1 MEKRLTQ
8 LISFV
13 FHPVFAPLYG
23 VFLIFQSNIYITYTL
38 GFFAKAII
46 YGTLAVNCVLF
57 PVLCI
62 YFLYRKKFISDIY
75 LSKQEE
81 RFFPL
86 LFIASFYL
94 FTYYLLFKIHVP
106 AIISSFIFSGF
117 VSSCLLILLN
127 FKWKISMHTTAIGAL
142 IGLLFLMSRIFM
154 TDVFWLMAIV
164 IFIGG
169 LVGYARL
176 YSNQHSAGEVYTG
189 YLIGFISEILSV
201 IILAT

>member
-127 FKWKISMHTTAIGAL
+127 FKWKISMHTTASLSNIFKIYREFAL
-142 IGLLFLMSRIFM
+142 HRMRTRVRKAKHEPAKDIDCI
-154 TDVFWLMAIV
+154 
-164 IFIGG
+164 
-169 LVGYARL
+169 YP
-176 YSNQHSAGEVYTG
+176 TG
-189 YLIGFISEILSV
+189 R
-201 IILAT
+201 